1 MGPDADRAEVGIS
14 LICPVSFAEPNP
26 VKDVQCL
33 PESRSLYLNWTS
45 SPGDVEAYEVV
56 TERLSE
62 GPPTSRH
69 TMSIPSSEASLE
81 GLEPNSSYQILVSTV
96 GMNTLRSQAVT
107 VLCSTAV
114 ERESHSSP
122 QPCLRKPPVVLGR
135 LSEGALAAG
144 PC

>member
-1 MGPDADRAEVGIS
+1 M
-14 LICPVSFAEPNP
+14 
-26 VKDVQCL
+26 KDVQCL

-56 TERLSE
+56 TEKLSE
-62 GPPTSRH
+62 GPPTSRL

-107 VLCSTAV
+107 LLCSTAV
-114 ERESHSSP
+114 ERECLISTGEHPRRPQEEAPGQSWGLFGVSESP
-122 QPCLRKPPVVLGR
+122 RGLHCPAVGQG
-135 LSEGALAAG
+135 SG
-144 PC
+144 